1 MKQKKYIIKKGKLIP
16 VKTSGKKLTKKPTTS
31 YERYVNIAKGI
42 GIPRSEIVSEN
53 DYITAVAG
61 EKARGLP
68 AKPKDIAFKQ
78 KYAATER
85 QTRIYWKAYKR
96 TTADSELMTY
106 KQFINAGYHHEMP
119 GVVEERYNQLKEYY
133 KDELSSGRMSTTML
147 GHIISSE
154 FFGS

>member
-1 MKQKKYIIKKGKLIP
+1 MKQKYIIKKGKLIP
-16 VKTSGKKLTKKPTTS
+16 VKNSKKLTKKPNTS

-42 GIPRSEIVSEN
+42 GIPKSEIVNEN

-68 AKPKDIAFKQ
+68 ARPKDIAFKQ

-85 QTRIYWKAYKR
+85 QTRVYWKAYKR
-96 TTADSELMTY
+96 TAAGELMTY
-106 KQFINAGYHHEMP
+106 REFINKGYHHEIP
-119 GVVEERYNQLKEYY
+119 GLVDERYNQLKEYY

>member
-1 MKQKKYIIKKGKLIP
+1 MKQKYIIKKGKLIP
-16 VKTSGKKLTKKPTTS
+16 VKNGGKKLTKKPKTS

-42 GIPRSEIVSEN
+42 GIRKSEIVSED

-68 AKPKDIAFKQ
+68 ARPKDIAYKQ
-78 KYAATER
+78 KYRATER
-85 QTRIYWKAYKR
+85 QMRAYWKAYKR
-96 TTADSELMTY
+96 TADGELMTY
-106 KQFINAGYHHEMP
+106 KKFINAGYHHEIP
-119 GVVEERYNQLKEYY
+119 GLVEERYNQLKEYY

>member
-1 MKQKKYIIKKGKLIP
+1 MKQKYIIKKGKLIP
-16 VKTSGKKLTKKPTTS
+16 VKNGGKKLTKKPNTS

-42 GIPRSEIVSEN
+42 GIPKSEIVNEN
-53 DYITAVAG
+53 EYITAVAG

-78 KYAATER
+78 KYRATER
-85 QTRIYWKAYKR
+85 QTRTYWKAYKR

-106 KQFINAGYHHEMP
+106 KQFINAGYHHEIP
-119 GVVEERYNQLKEYY
+119 GFVEERYNQLKEYY